1 MFEKLSEELKQARIK
16 NNISIQQLSTITR
29 IDIKFLEAMESGDF
43 SFLPELYVKG
53 FAKQY
58 AKAVDLDENI
68 IIKKYEAIKKGLSYE
83 EKPPKQDVKKPIELA
98 KESKKETP
106 VEHEDSAHVYN
117 AVKSPITNPDF
128 SDKNKKRI
136 TLIGM
141 LVGIIALFA
150 VAYFFFLRQSH
161 EIIVPEKPYEEVMK
175 ENQQRFIDNE
185 KKDSVANKSSQ
196 KSDSLSLTIFSKDT
210 SWIKIILDDKET
222 DEFILFPQSQ
232 KTVSAENNYK
242 ITFGNSGGIE
252 LKLNNKPLNFSGKK
266 NGVKYVLI
274 DKSGFKYLTNPPAL

>member
-16 NNISIQQLSTITR
+16 NNISIQQLSTLTR

-68 IIKKYEAIKKGLSYE
+68 IIKKYEASKKGLPYE
-83 EKPPKQDVKKPIELA
+83 EEPSKQDIKKPIELA
-98 KESKKETP
+98 KESKDEAP
-106 VEHEDSAHVYN
+106 VETETSPHVFD
-117 AVKSPITNPDF
+117 AVKSPVSKPDS
-128 SDKNKKRI
+128 SDRNKKRI
-136 TLIGM
+136 TLIS
-141 LVGIIALFA
+141 VFVVIIAVFA
-150 VAYFFFLRQSH
+150 VVYFFFLHQSH
-161 EIIVPEKPYEEVMK
+161 EIIVPEKSFEEVMK
-175 ENQQRFIDNE
+175 ENKQRFIDNE
-185 KKDSVANKSSQ
+185 KKDSIANESSL
-196 KSDSLSLTIFSKDT
+196 KSDSLSLTIISKDT

-252 LKLNNKPLNFSGKK
+252 LELNKKPLNFSGKK

-274 DKSGFKYLTNPPAL
+274 NKSGLKYLTNQPEM